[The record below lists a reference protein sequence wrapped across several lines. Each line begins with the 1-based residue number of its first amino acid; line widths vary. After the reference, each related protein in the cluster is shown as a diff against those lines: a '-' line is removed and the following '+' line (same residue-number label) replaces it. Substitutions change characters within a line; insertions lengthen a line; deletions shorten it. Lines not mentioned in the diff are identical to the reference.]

1 MYCTRCGKKLPEGS
15 SFCDGCGAAQ
25 GAAGDRKE
33 EKSENKGRKALIA
46 AILVFALLVGVLGGA
61 LLGLKLGRKDKAPEP
76 SAADDAAITAA
87 STPDPGTES
96 SSSTASA
103 SPGTEPVV
111 PEQQPLLPNQPDQ
124 PNSPAQPGQPSR
136 PDQPDQPSRPDQPS
150 QPSQPDQPSQ
160 PSRPDQPAADSLR
173 LDHMEHMQNGQF
185 KLAYP
190 VFAGPRSGELNT
202 LVSEFAMNL
211 GLDGGIRANSYEAD
225 YLCEV
230 TLVNDSLVSMVFCGT
245 GYVEGAAHDFRDVV
259 PLNVEIGQMR
269 PITLWDIFAMD
280 MDGFTDIVYSQGQP
294 YGAAWSIPAADFP
307 DLFDLEKEIY
317 QGLTKA
323 PDGFLTPRGPVL
335 LTYVGV
341 TGVEWLDVL
350 VPIELLKD
358 YYNYD
363 LIPWEM
369 LYTNN

>member
-46 AILVFALLVGVLGGA
+46 AILVFALLAGILGGA

-103 SPGTEPVV
+103 SPGTEPAI
-111 PEQQPLLPNQPDQ
+111 PEQQPLLPD
-124 PNSPAQPGQPSR
+124 QPGQPSQTDQ
-136 PDQPDQPSRPDQPS
+136 PSQPDQPSRPDQPS
-150 QPSQPDQPSQ
+150 QL
-160 PSRPDQPAADSLR
+160 DQPADDSLR

-245 GYVEGAAHDFRDVV
+245 GYVKGAAHNFRDVV